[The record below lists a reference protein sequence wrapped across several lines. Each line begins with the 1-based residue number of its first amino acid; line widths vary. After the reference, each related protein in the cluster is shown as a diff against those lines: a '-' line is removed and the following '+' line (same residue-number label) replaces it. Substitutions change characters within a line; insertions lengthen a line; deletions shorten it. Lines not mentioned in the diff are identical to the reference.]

1 MSSRSLLLL
10 RRVLRPGGRDGL
22 IATADTHLSD
32 LEAMNVF
39 FWAAGLSSHEFLRR
53 THLTFRPPPPSTG

>member
-39 FWAAGLSSHEFLRR
+39 FVPLV
-53 THLTFRPPPPSTG
+53 

>member
-1 MSSRSLLLL
+1 
-10 RRVLRPGGRDGL
+10 VCTIRDGL

-39 FWAAGLSSHEFLRR
+39 FVPLV
-53 THLTFRPPPPSTG
+53 